1 MTMKSTPLSSQLQAW
16 AAAQSLTPYRIS
28 QMISAETDPTE
39 TERKRIE
46 QRWFRVLRGDNFRLQ
61 DVESDLAWLGVHL
74 QLVDHQPHTGD
85 LK

>member
-16 AAAQSLTPYRIS
+16 AAAQNLTPYRIS

-46 QRWFRVLRGDNFRLQ
+46 QRWFRVLRGDNFRIQ
-61 DVESDLAWLGVHL
+61 DVEKDLDWLGVHL
-74 QLVDHQPHTGD
+74 CLIQQ
-85 LK
+85 KK